1 MSTNHGSMNPSVP
14 QPPPKSGGIL
24 VTPLLLAYLAKHDCL
39 DAVKL
44 VEERDAFGKIKY
56 KQGLM
61 TDDGRDVVEDAR
73 QEIGDLLQYAFSA
86 RIQGRDLEPLRDL
99 LPALLR
105 VLYGDD

>member
-1 MSTNHGSMNPSVP
+1 MNPSVP
-14 QPPPKSGGIL
+14 QPPPKSGGLL
-24 VTPLLLAYLAKHDCL
+24 VTPVLLAYLAKNGY
-39 DAVKL
+39 AEAAKL
-44 VEERDAFGKIKY
+44 VQERDAYGKLKY

-73 QEIGDLLQYAFSA
+73 QELGDLLQYAFSA
-86 RIQGRDLEPLRDL
+86 RVQGRDLEPLRAL

>member
-1 MSTNHGSMNPSVP
+1 MNPSVP

-24 VTPLLLAYLAKHDCL
+24 VTPILVAYLTENGYDEA
-39 DAVKL
+39 AKL
-44 VEERDAFGKIKY
+44 VQERDAFGKLKY

-73 QEIGDLLQYAFSA
+73 QELGDLLQYAFSA
-86 RIQGRDLEPLRDL
+86 RFQGRSLKPLRAL
-99 LPALLR
+99 LPALIGVL